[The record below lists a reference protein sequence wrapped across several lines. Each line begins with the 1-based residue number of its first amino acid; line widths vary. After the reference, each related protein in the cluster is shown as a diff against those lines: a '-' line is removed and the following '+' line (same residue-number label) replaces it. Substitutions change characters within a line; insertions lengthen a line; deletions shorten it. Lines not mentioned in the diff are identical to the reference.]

1 MIKSSLFKSVNI
13 IFIIYNP
20 TSEKKQKIANK
31 LYKDNRVNF
40 IAPADYEDGNKID
53 MIQTSIADFNESLFA
68 LSEKHEVYQ
77 LDMTGPK
84 KYIKGLEKQIKEA
97 EMTKYSANKIEVNII

>member
-1 MIKSSLFKSVNI
+1 MKKI
-13 IFIIYNP
+13 IAMVRPFDAQQI
-20 TSEKKQKIANK
+20 
-31 LYKDNRVNF
+31 LMV
-40 IAPADYEDGNKID
+40 YEDGNKID
-53 MIQTSIADFNESLFA
+53 MIQTSIADFNESLFT

>member
-1 MIKSSLFKSVNI
+1 MKKI
-13 IFIIYNP
+13 IAMVRPFDAQQI
-20 TSEKKQKIANK
+20 
-31 LYKDNRVNF
+31 LMV
-40 IAPADYEDGNKID
+40 YEDGNKID

-68 LSEKHEVYQ
+68 LSEKYEVYQ

-97 EMTKYSANKIEVNII
+97 EMTKYEINKIEINII

>member
-1 MIKSSLFKSVNI
+1 MKKI
-13 IFIIYNP
+13 IAMVRPFDAQQI
-20 TSEKKQKIANK
+20 
-31 LYKDNRVNF
+31 LMV
-40 IAPADYEDGNKID
+40 YEDGNKID

>member
-1 MIKSSLFKSVNI
+1 MKKIIAMIRPFDAQQILMV
-13 IFIIYNP
+13 
-20 TSEKKQKIANK
+20 
-31 LYKDNRVNF
+31 
-40 IAPADYEDGNKID
+40 YEDGNKID

-97 EMTKYSANKIEVNII
+97 EMTKYSVNKIEVNII

>member
-1 MIKSSLFKSVNI
+1 MKKI
-13 IFIIYNP
+13 IAMVRPFDAQQI
-20 TSEKKQKIANK
+20 
-31 LYKDNRVNF
+31 LMV
-40 IAPADYEDGNKID
+40 YEDGNKID

-97 EMTKYSANKIEVNII
+97 EMTKYEINKIEINII

>member
-1 MIKSSLFKSVNI
+1 MKKI
-13 IFIIYNP
+13 IAMVRPFDAQQI
-20 TSEKKQKIANK
+20 
-31 LYKDNRVNF
+31 LMV
-40 IAPADYEDGNKID
+40 YEDGNKID
-53 MIQTSIADFNESLFA
+53 MIQTSIADFNESLFV

>member
-1 MIKSSLFKSVNI
+1 MKKI
-13 IFIIYNP
+13 IAMVRPFDAQQI
-20 TSEKKQKIANK
+20 
-31 LYKDNRVNF
+31 LMV
-40 IAPADYEDGNKID
+40 YEDGNKID
-53 MIQTSIADFNESLFA
+53 MIQTSITDFNESLFA

-97 EMTKYSANKIEVNII
+97 EMTKYSANKIEINII

>member
-1 MIKSSLFKSVNI
+1 MKKI
-13 IFIIYNP
+13 IAMVRPFDAQQI
-20 TSEKKQKIANK
+20 
-31 LYKDNRVNF
+31 LMV
-40 IAPADYEDGNKID
+40 YEDGNKID

-97 EMTKYSANKIEVNII
+97 EITKYSVNKIEVNII

>member
-1 MIKSSLFKSVNI
+1 MKK
-13 IFIIYNP
+13 IFAMVRPFDAQQI
-20 TSEKKQKIANK
+20 
-31 LYKDNRVNF
+31 LMV
-40 IAPADYEDGNKID
+40 YEDGNKID

>member
-1 MIKSSLFKSVNI
+1 MKKI
-13 IFIIYNP
+13 IAMVRPFDAQQI
-20 TSEKKQKIANK
+20 
-31 LYKDNRVNF
+31 LMV
-40 IAPADYEDGNKID
+40 YEDGNKID

-97 EMTKYSANKIEVNII
+97 EMTKYETNKIEVNII

>member
-1 MIKSSLFKSVNI
+1 MKKI
-13 IFIIYNP
+13 IAMVRPFDAQQI
-20 TSEKKQKIANK
+20 
-31 LYKDNRVNF
+31 LMV
-40 IAPADYEDGNKID
+40 YEDGNKID

-97 EMTKYSANKIEVNII
+97 EMTKYSVNKIEVNII

>member
-1 MIKSSLFKSVNI
+1 MKKI
-13 IFIIYNP
+13 IAMVRPFDAQQI
-20 TSEKKQKIANK
+20 
-31 LYKDNRVNF
+31 LMV
-40 IAPADYEDGNKID
+40 YEDGNKID

-97 EMTKYSANKIEVNII
+97 EMTKYSANKIEINII